1 MPMLTIVC
9 YSFGRDQACAILLG
23 LASGN
28 TYLDSSGSQTPG
40 ALATISPELAAVAKQ
55 AFYDFG
61 ERPIWTERV
70 MYGTSENKG
79 SAIFSGRREGFAL
92 YFARL
97 IRPIWKGKLTTPSSG
112 QQALN
117 IAETTLVDV
126 QKNLFALKDFLT
138 RNPHLFHSAPSETTS
153 TRTPMTEQEAWK
165 V

>member
-1 MPMLTIVC
+1 M
-9 YSFGRDQACAILLG
+9 
-23 LASGN
+23 
-28 TYLDSSGSQTPG
+28 PG
-40 ALATISPELAAVAKQ
+40 ALTTISPELAAVAKQ

-79 SAIFSGRREGFAL
+79 TAIFSGRREGFAL

-97 IRPIWKGKLTTPSSG
+97 IRPIWKAKLTIQSPTG

-117 IAETTLVDV
+117 IPEATLVNV

-138 RNPHLFHSAPSETTS
+138 RNPHLFHSAPSEATS
-153 TRTPMTEQEAWK
+153 TRTPITEQEAWK
-165 V
+165 VSMMIHIFGPFC